1 MNDLVI
7 VKFKKIKQLQ
17 NNVRLDDLTKKTT
30 TRGRYYNF
38 SKYSLPIVFTRDIHK
53 RNLSLQDAD
62 VEQSQLIHEWKD
74 MGKARISG
82 QKRLLS
88 AREKILNNF
97 KNKMFPIKNL
107 DNILTAE

>member
-1 MNDLVI
+1 
-7 VKFKKIKQLQ
+7 
-17 NNVRLDDLTKKTT
+17 
-30 TRGRYYNF
+30 
-38 SKYSLPIVFTRDIHK
+38 
-53 RNLSLQDAD
+53 
-62 VEQSQLIHEWKD
+62 

>member
-1 MNDLVI
+1 
-7 VKFKKIKQLQ
+7 
-17 NNVRLDDLTKKTT
+17 
-30 TRGRYYNF
+30 
-38 SKYSLPIVFTRDIHK
+38 
-53 RNLSLQDAD
+53 
-62 VEQSQLIHEWKD
+62 

-88 AREKILNNF
+88 ATEKILNNF